1 MVGMHYAVAWIAT
14 AVAFAVLDAI
24 WLSNAAPKIYRPLIG
39 EMLMD
44 GMRLGPAIAFYLI
57 YVSGLTFFAVSP
69 ALEKNSLLSAVLVG
83 AAFGF
88 VAYATYDLTNHATLR
103 VWDIRMT
110 VIDMAWGTIA
120 SALAAGAG
128 FWVAQRFSG

>member
-1 MVGMHYAVAWIAT
+1 MQYVVAWIAV

-39 EMLMD
+39 EMLAD
-44 GMRLGPAIAFYLI
+44 KLRIGPAIPFYLI
-57 YVSGLTFFAVSP
+57 YVSGLTFFAVAP
-69 ALEKNSLLSAVLVG
+69 AMDRASLTWAVLAG

-103 VWDIRMT
+103 VWDWRMT
-110 VIDMAWGTIA
+110 VIDMAWGTVA
-120 SALAAGAG
+120 SAAAAGAG
-128 FWVAQRFSG
+128 YLAAQRFG

>member
-1 MVGMHYAVAWIAT
+1 MQIAIAWIAT

-57 YVSGLTFFAVSP
+57 YVSGIVFFAVMPSLERASLTW
-69 ALEKNSLLSAVLVG
+69 ALLAG

-103 VWDIRMT
+103 VWDLRMT
-110 VIDMAWGTIA
+110 LIDMAWGTVATAAA
-120 SALAAGAG
+120 SAAGYL
-128 FWVAQRFSG
+128 VAQRFA